1 MILSNRIPYGG
12 ITMVKI
18 LLVEDNASLRQSLKE
33 IIHLQFTSMVIEE
46 AAEGNEA
53 LRKVGTFL
61 PNLIFMDIKLPGK
74 SGLYL
79 TKKIKKDHP
88 EIIIVILTCYDSP
101 EYRDAAFE
109 CGADRFIAKGA
120 LIWQEIEALIRSI
133 SSDLD
138 NRTSN

>member
-1 MILSNRIPYGG
+1 MILPNTIPYGG
-12 ITMVKI
+12 ITMVRI
-18 LLVEDNASLRQSLKE
+18 LIVEDDVSLRQSLKD
-33 IIHLQFTSMVIEE
+33 ILHLQFPLMMIEE

-61 PNLIFMDIKLPGK
+61 PDLIFMDIKLPGK

>member
-1 MILSNRIPYGG
+1 
-12 ITMVKI
+12 MVKV
-18 LLVEDNASLRQSLKE
+18 LLVEDNASLRKSLKE
-33 IIHLQFTSMVIEE
+33 ILHLQFPSMVIEE

-53 LRKVGTFL
+53 IRKVKTSF
-61 PNLIFMDIKLPGK
+61 PDLIFMDIKLPGK

-79 TKKIKKDHP
+79 TKRIKKDHP
-88 EIIIVILTCYDSP
+88 EIIIAILTCYDSP
-101 EYRDAAFE
+101 GYRDAAFE

>member
-1 MILSNRIPYGG
+1 MILPNPTPCEG

-33 IIHLQFTSMVIEE
+33 ILHLQFPSMVIEE

-53 LRKVGTFL
+53 LRKVGAFL
-61 PNLIFMDIKLPGK
+61 PDLIFMDIKLPGK

-88 EIIIVILTCYDSP
+88 KIIIVILTCYDSP
-101 EYRDAAFE
+101 AYRDAAFE
-109 CGADRFIAKGA
+109 CGADHFIGKGT
-120 LIWQEIEALIRSI
+120 LIWKEIEALIRSI
-133 SSDLD
+133 SSELEK
-138 NRTSN
+138 RTSN

>member
-1 MILSNRIPYGG
+1 
-12 ITMVKI
+12 MVKI
-18 LLVEDNASLRQSLKE
+18 LLVEDNTSLRQSLKE

-61 PNLIFMDIKLPGK
+61 PDLIFMDIRLPGK

-88 EIIIVILTCYDSP
+88 EIIIVILSCYDSP

-133 SSDLD
+133 SSDLE
-138 NRTSN
+138 NHTLN

>member
-18 LLVEDNASLRQSLKE
+18 LLVEDNTSLRQSLKE

-61 PNLIFMDIKLPGK
+61 PDLIFMDIRLPGK

-88 EIIIVILTCYDSP
+88 EIIIVILSCYDSP

-133 SSDLD
+133 SSDLE
-138 NRTSN
+138 NHTLN

>member
-46 AAEGNEA
+46 AAEGDEA

>member
-1 MILSNRIPYGG
+1 MVRILI
-12 ITMVKI
+12 
-18 LLVEDNASLRQSLKE
+18 VEDNASFRQSLKD
-33 IIHLQFTSMVIEE
+33 ILHLQFPLMMIEV
-46 AAEGNEA
+46 AAEGNAA
-53 LRKVGTFL
+53 LRKVGRFL
-61 PNLIFMDIKLPGK
+61 PDLIFMDIKLPGK
-74 SGLYL
+74 GGLYL

-101 EYRDAAFE
+101 EYRDAAFKW
-109 CGADRFIAKGA
+109 GADRFIAKGA

>member
-1 MILSNRIPYGG
+1 
-12 ITMVKI
+12 MVKI
-18 LLVEDNASLRQSLKE
+18 LLVEDNTSLRQSLKE

-61 PNLIFMDIKLPGK
+61 PDLIFMDIKLPGK

-88 EIIIVILTCYDSP
+88 EIIIVILTCYDSR

-138 NRTSN
+138 YRTSN

>member
-1 MILSNRIPYGG
+1 MILPNPTTCEGISMVRIL
-12 ITMVKI
+12 I
-18 LLVEDNASLRQSLKE
+18 VEDDASLRQSLKD
-33 IIHLQFTSMVIEE
+33 ILHLQFPLMMIEE
-46 AAEGNEA
+46 AAEGREA
-53 LRKVGTFL
+53 IRKVKTFF

-88 EIIIVILTCYDSP
+88 EIIIVILTSYDSP
-101 EYRDAAFE
+101 EYRDVAFE

-120 LIWQEIEALIRSI
+120 LIWREIEALIRSI

>member
-61 PNLIFMDIKLPGK
+61 PDLIFMDIKLPGK

-101 EYRDAAFE
+101 EYRDAAFG

-120 LIWQEIEALIRSI
+120 LIWREIEALIRSI
-133 SSDLD
+133 SSDVD

>member
-46 AAEGNEA
+46 AAEGDEA

-138 NRTSN
+138 NHTSD

>member
-1 MILSNRIPYGG
+1 MVRILI
-12 ITMVKI
+12 
-18 LLVEDNASLRQSLKE
+18 VEKNASFRQSLKE

-46 AAEGNEA
+46 AAEGDEA

-109 CGADRFIAKGA
+109 CEADRFIAKGA
-120 LIWQEIEALIRSI
+120 LIWQEIETLIRSI
-133 SSDLD
+133 SSEGLRVRVWVNDE
-138 NRTSN
+138 RSAV